1 MTFLSVR
8 KGSEKMLK
16 RISYD
21 RLAAVKYAERWAFV
35 RNPRYYSFEGIG
47 GNCTNFVSQC
57 VYAGCGVMNYT
68 PVFGWY
74 YIDANNRT
82 PSWTGVEYFY
92 DFMTQNMS
100 QGPFAIESDLKY
112 ARPGDVLQLGDA
124 EGDFYHTLLVMA
136 VTNKDIYIAAN
147 SNDALYR
154 PLSTYNYYNV
164 RCLHI
169 MGAFVETEI

>member
-1 MTFLSVR
+1 
-8 KGSEKMLK
+8 MLK
-16 RISYD
+16 RIPYD
-21 RLAAVKYAERWAFV
+21 AEAAIRYAEKWAFV
-35 RNPRYYSFEGIG
+35 RNPIYYSFEGIG

-92 DFMTQNMS
+92 DFMTANMS
-100 QGPFAIESDLKY
+100 QGPFARETDIKY
-112 ARPGDVLQLGDA
+112 ADHGDVLQLGDA
-124 EGDFYHTLLVMA
+124 EGDFYHTLIVLA
-136 VTNKDIYIAAN
+136 VTDRDIYIAAN

-154 PLSTYNYYNV
+154 PLSTYNYYRV
-164 RCLHI
+164 RCLKI
-169 MGAFVETEI
+169 MGAFVDSHKF

>member
-1 MTFLSVR
+1 
-8 KGSEKMLK
+8 MLK
-16 RISYD
+16 RIPYD
-21 RLAAVKYAERWAFV
+21 AEAAIRYAEKWAFV
-35 RNPRYYSFEGIG
+35 RNPVYYSFEGIG

-92 DFMTQNMS
+92 DFMTTNMS
-100 QGPFAIESDLKY
+100 QGPFARETDIKY
-112 ARPGDVLQLGDA
+112 AEPGDVLQLGDA
-124 EGDFYHTLLVMA
+124 EGDFYHTLIVLA
-136 VTNKDIYIAAN
+136 VTDRDIYIAAN

-154 PLSTYNYYNV
+154 PLSTYNYYRI
-164 RCLHI
+164 RCLKI
-169 MGAFVETEI
+169 MGAFVESRF